1 MTTCYLLKWRDVTN
15 LSDQIQ
21 LICRRLAMGGLW
33 AGAGRWAIRNIN
45 PDFVQNL
52 SMSKVCPIYVQFP
65 ILFFQKLKMW
75 NLRTFWEV
83 QSMSSICPVR
93 KNAVFSNLLDSVW
106 TRSRFMCPI
115 SVQVLCN
122 RTDLWQGFD
131 WGWTVT
137 RQTLYM
143 THFWTDIGQ
152 GFDKAWTNVGFPV
165 QSLSNQPKATCTQM
179 GKLWSPNFD

>member
-1 MTTCYLLKWRDVTN
+1 
-15 LSDQIQ
+15 
-21 LICRRLAMGGLW
+21 
-33 AGAGRWAIRNIN
+33 
-45 PDFVQNL
+45 
-52 SMSKVCPIYVQFP
+52 MSKVCPISVQFP

-75 NLRTFWEV
+75 TLRTFWQV

-93 KNAVFSNLLDSVW
+93 KNAIFSKSLDSVW

-122 RTDLWQGFD
+122 WTDLWQGFD
-131 WGWTVT
+131 WSWTAT
-137 RQTLYM
+137 WQTLYM

-165 QSLSNQPKATCTQM
+165 QSLSNQPKATCTDLRAM
-179 GKLWSPNFD
+179 KTAPVVVHYELFWCSGFGMSSSYFP